1 MFEYEY
7 ADCNIWNQYT
17 FYSTKTGYIIQVRV
31 CMSRIVQNTF
41 FFVFVRYIFPSPRRI
56 LMWFPLI
63 GRVIQFEGLYLCMNM
78 HNMLEKKQWMSMIPH
93 LKKNI
98 FPSYN
103 NIIILKHY
111 GYSIKTVVV
120 SRRILIRIFYYSMT
134 FCDFGLRTN

>member
-56 LMWFPLI
+56 LMWFPSI
-63 GRVIQFEGLYLCMNM
+63 GRVNQLEGLYLCMNM
-78 HNMLEKKQWMSMIPH
+78 HNMLEKKQ
-93 LKKNI
+93 
-98 FPSYN
+98 
-103 NIIILKHY
+103 
-111 GYSIKTVVV
+111 
-120 SRRILIRIFYYSMT
+120 
-134 FCDFGLRTN
+134 